1 MPFWEP
7 HLRCQSENSHGAP
20 PPSSPNRSHGT
31 CPIESSTYG
40 TTGRI
45 RIASPCIFRLT
56 PQADV
61 VPQRVQ
67 PAAPER
73 RFASAPPI
81 SLTWIV
87 AQRELH
93 RRPQREGSHSV
104 PTPISAHPS
113 HGSRPVG
120 SSTDGSNRR
129 GRMASLHIF
138 RHTPN
143 ADRTP
148 QGSPSMAPMVNFA
161 WRPHTRFGVATRGS
175 RSTRSSTYG
184 LCGRARAGATPSAC
198 PRALAPQR
206 PPIWSAP
213 RRAVYEERAAPCAT
227 RICIGFGPSP
237 GQVMPLSSYMRTYS
251 NTYIHTCMHTYIHA
265 YAHTYTY
272 IHIRTKPVPIR
283 RRPRNGPN

>member
-1 MPFWEP
+1 M
-7 HLRCQSENSHGAP
+7 
-20 PPSSPNRSHGT
+20 
-31 CPIESSTYG
+31 
-40 TTGRI
+40 
-45 RIASPCIFRLT
+45 
-56 PQADV
+56 
-61 VPQRVQ
+61 
-67 PAAPER
+67 
-73 RFASAPPI
+73 
-81 SLTWIV
+81 TWIV
-87 AQRELH
+87 DQRELH
-93 RRPQREGSHSV
+93 LRPQREGSHGV

-113 HGSRPVG
+113 HGSRPLG
-120 SSTDGSNRR
+120 SY
-129 GRMASLHIF
+129 IF
-138 RHTPN
+138 RHTPD

-148 QGSPSMAPMVNFA
+148 QGSPSMAPMVNVA
-161 WRPHTRFGVATRGS
+161 WRPHARFGAATRGS
-175 RSTRSSTYG
+175 RSIRSSTYG

-206 PPIWSAP
+206 PLIWSAP

-251 NTYIHTCMHTYIHA
+251 NTYIHTYMHTYIHA

>member
-93 RRPQREGSHSV
+93 RRPQREGSHGV
-104 PTPISAHPS
+104 PTPISAQSS
-113 HGSRPVG
+113 HGSRPLG
-120 SSTDGSNRR
+120 SY
-129 GRMASLHIF
+129 IF
-138 RHTPN
+138 RHTPD

-148 QGSPSMAPMVNFA
+148 QGSPSMAPMVNSA
-161 WRPHTRFGVATRGS
+161 WRTTPVSVPLHADRAPQGAPPTASVGALARGPPPSRGS
-175 RSTRSSTYG
+175 RPTGS
-184 LCGRARAGATPSAC
+184 SAC
-198 PRALAPQR
+198 LCALAPQR
-206 PPIWSAP
+206 PPIRSAP
-213 RRAVYEERAAPCAT
+213 RRAVYEYRAAPCAT
-227 RICIGFGPSP
+227 RSCIGLGSSP
-237 GQVMPLSSYMRTYS
+237 GQVISLSSYMRRNM
-251 NTYIHTCMHTYIHA
+251 NT
-265 YAHTYTY
+265 
-272 IHIRTKPVPIR
+272 
-283 RRPRNGPN
+283 